1 MTSDRRPLERAIDL
15 TFFAPIG
22 LAATMAT
29 CLPRLVADGRHRVE
43 QRIAAARAI
52 GEVVVTYAGHR
63 VLQRFADDRPSVPPL
78 TLPTALLTTAGEQR
92 PIAGALRRDKPH
104 IADVAE
110 LPIDEYESLA
120 ASQVVARLESLDA
133 GELSLVE
140 QFERANRRRRTVLG
154 KIEQLRRA

>member
-22 LAATMAT
+22 LAVKMAT
-29 CLPRLVADGRHRVE
+29 CVPRLVADGRHRVE

-52 GEVVVTYAGHR
+52 GEVVVTYGGNR
-63 VLQRFADDRPSVPPL
+63 LLQRFADD
-78 TLPTALLTTAGEQR
+78 TLPTPPTALRTSASEQR
-92 PIAGALRRDKPH
+92 TIAGALLTDETY
-104 IADVAE
+104 ITDVAE
-110 LPIDEYESLA
+110 LPIDKYESLA